1 VKEVEVKNG
10 QTLLDIAVQELGDAS
25 RFNEI
30 ATLNNLEFSDDLI
43 VGSLI
48 LVPESDIDKRE
59 IVKIFTNK
67 ALTPASDKGDLS
79 EVFEEGIEFWSI
91 EYDFIVS

>member
-1 VKEVEVKNG
+1 MKEVEVKNG

-30 ATLNNLEFSDDLI
+30 ATLNDLEFSDDLT

-67 ALTPASDKGDLS
+67 ALTPSSDKGDLS
-79 EVFEEGIEFWSI
+79 EVIQEGIEFWSI